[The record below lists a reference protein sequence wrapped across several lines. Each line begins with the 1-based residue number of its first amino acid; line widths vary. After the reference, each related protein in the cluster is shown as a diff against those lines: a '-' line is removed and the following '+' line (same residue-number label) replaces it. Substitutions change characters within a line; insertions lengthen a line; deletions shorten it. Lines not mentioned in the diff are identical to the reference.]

1 MSNSTYPWK
10 FCSIGG
16 VTRVRISSGEDIAHI
31 AELDQKLWTALSCP
45 VAGLEFNQEFLNLM
59 DSDHDGRIRV
69 KEVVKACE
77 WITGLLKNRDL
88 LLESSDTLPLDAIN
102 ADSEE
107 GAKLARSAA
116 QILKSLGKDATSITL
131 ADSADATAIFAKTV
145 FNGDG
150 IIIPASAEGYPE
162 AKEAIEAC
170 LKCFPAL
177 ADRSGANGIDAATI
191 EAFYAALGNYANWH
205 KGLTDECL
213 PYKENTA
220 AALAAV
226 DALKAQV
233 DAYFTLCDFFA
244 YAPDSDQAKE
254 SADSL
259 SHPNAEKLL
268 HYDTINPVWAG
279 AFETLKANVLDIE
292 YPKAKT
298 LSREQWNAIT
308 GKLAAYRT
316 WSEGK
321 AGAEVEALG
330 IETVEKILADNRKAD
345 LLALVEKDLSLSEE
359 ASNIEHVHNLV
370 LVYRYIYEFLNNFV
384 IFGAFYTKGQRA
396 VFDAGKLYIDQR
408 CLGLCIKVSDMGKQA
423 TMAPLSGMYIIYCD
437 CVSKKTGR
445 TASIAAVLT
454 NGDTDNL
461 SVGMNAVFYDRDG
474 VDYDATVT
482 KIIDNPTSVRQ
493 AFFHP
498 YKKFSKAI
506 SERINKR
513 AAEKESKVAS
523 GLNDVA
529 NNAGTPGAAT
539 SAAAGKKAFDPT
551 TLVAL
556 TAGLGVGAG
565 VILNAVSAL
574 VKPWYTLLLVIIG
587 LCLVIS
593 GPSMFLA
600 WVKLRK
606 RNLGPILN
614 ANGWAINSSVIVN
627 SLFGATLTSLA
638 KYPKLLPGADP
649 FVPKKKSPLPKILLC
664 LVILAAIAYLVWKLI
679 WVPAHTPVNIPEVAS
694 DALPEAIGSAF
705 LLLFKRSK

>member
-1 MSNSTYPWK
+1 MSSSTYPWK
-10 FCSIGG
+10 FCSVGG

-31 AELDQKLWTALSCP
+31 SELDQKLWTALSCP
-45 VAGLEFNQEFLNLM
+45 VVGLEFNQEFLNLL

-69 KEVVKACE
+69 KEVVAACE
-77 WITGLLKNRDL
+77 KICSLITDRDL
-88 LLESSDTLPLDAIN
+88 LLKSSETLPLDAIN
-102 ADSEE
+102 TSCEE
-107 GAKLARSAA
+107 GARLKRSAT
-116 QILKSLGKDATSITL
+116 QILKSLGKEAAEISLSDSSDAS
-131 ADSADATAIFAKTV
+131 AIFAKTI

-150 IIIPASAEGYPE
+150 IIVPDSAEDDT
-162 AKEAIEAC
+162 AARKAIEAC

-177 ADRSGANGIDAATI
+177 KDRSGADGVDAATV
-191 EAFYAALGNYANWH
+191 ESFYAALEGYLAWH
-205 KGLTDECL
+205 KSFDKDSL
-213 PYKENTA
+213 PYKEATSS
-220 AALAAV
+220 ALDAV
-226 DALKAQV
+226 ETLAGKIDE
-233 DAYFTLCDFFA
+233 YFKLCDFFA
-244 YAPDSDQAKE
+244 YAPESDQAKE

-259 SHPNAEKLL
+259 SHPNTEKLL
-268 HYDTINPVWAG
+268 HFDAINPVWAG
-279 AFETLKANVLDIE
+279 AFAALKSTVLDLE
-292 YPKAKT
+292 YPEAQT
-298 LSREQWNAIT
+298 LSRPQWEKIT
-308 GKLAAYRT
+308 GKLASYKN
-316 WSEGK
+316 WK
-321 AGAEVEALG
+321 AAKTGAEVEALG
-330 IETVEKILADNRKAD
+330 IEAIEELTGENKKTDILS
-345 LLALVEKDLSLSEE
+345 LIGKDCALSEE
-359 ASNIEHVHNLV
+359 ASQIENVHNLI

-384 IFGAFYTKGQRA
+384 IFGAFYDREQKA
-396 VFDAGKLYIDQR
+396 VFDAGVLYIDQR
-408 CLGLCIKVSDMGKQA
+408 CLKLCIKINDMGKQS

-445 TASIAAVLT
+445 TANIAAVLT

-461 SVGMNAVFYDRDG
+461 CVGMNAVFYDRDG

-513 AAEKESKVAS
+513 AAEKESKVS
-523 GLNDVA
+523 TGLNDLA
-529 NNAGTPGAAT
+529 NNAGTPAAT
-539 SAAAGKKAFDPT
+539 PVSTGKKAFDPT

-556 TAGLGVGAG
+556 TAGIGVGAG

-574 VKPWYTLLLVIIG
+574 VKPWYTLLLVIVG

-638 KYPKLLPGADP
+638 KYPKLLAGTDP
-649 FVPKKKSPLPKILLC
+649 FVAKKKSPLPKILFC
-664 LVILAAIAYLVWKLI
+664 LLLLAGIGYLVWKFI
-679 WVPAHTPVNIPEVAS
+679 YVPAHTPELISVPET
-694 DALPEAIGSAF
+694 IGSAA
-705 LLLFKRSK
+705 LLLFKRK